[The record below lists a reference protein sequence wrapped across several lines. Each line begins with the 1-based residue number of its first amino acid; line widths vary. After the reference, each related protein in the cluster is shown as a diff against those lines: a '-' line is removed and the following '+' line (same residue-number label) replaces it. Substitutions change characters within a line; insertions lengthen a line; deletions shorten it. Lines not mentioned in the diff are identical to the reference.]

1 MHEQLSEPGT
11 AFAWVEESG
20 VAHMEVQPF
29 TLHVSLERGVNKP
42 VPPKPEE
49 YPIPWKT
56 VEEFRARSAELREK
70 LRDARSDAKAAE
82 ENAHRKEP

>member
-20 VAHMEVQPF
+20 VAHAEVQPF
-29 TLHVSLERGVNKP
+29 TLHLTLERGTNRP
-42 VPPKPEE
+42 LLPRPGS
-49 YPIPWKT
+49 YPAPWKT

-70 LRDARSDAKAAE
+70 LRDARCDAKVA
-82 ENAHRKEP
+82 ENAHRKAP